1 MNKIIVLGANGMLGQ
16 MVYKYFTKHNYEVIV
31 IRSRFEVNNFA
42 SFIDEINALEN
53 GIVINCIGVI
63 KQKST
68 DISEL
73 LWGNSILPLELA
85 RSLKQEHVL
94 IQPSTDCIFN
104 GRSVEPYDVDKK
116 SDANDIYG
124 WSKSLA
130 ETAVLS
136 RSKSLIMRV
145 SIIGPDMNSNKGL
158 LSWFLSNSEK
168 SQLKGFTNH
177 LWNGI
182 TTLEWCKKLEEII
195 IKDHNLLNLN
205 NQRLVQLG
213 TENIY
218 SKFKMLCKFQG
229 VFKTNFTIVPHKTED
244 TVNRC
249 LKPQIA
255 SPSLEEQLIELN
267 AFMEADK
274 S

>member
-1 MNKIIVLGANGMLGQ
+1 MLGQ

-42 SFIDEINALEN
+42 SFIDEINTLEN

-73 LWGNSILPLELA
+73 LWGNSILPLELV
-85 RSLKQEHVL
+85 RSLKKEHVL

-104 GRSVEPYDVDKK
+104 GRSVEPYCVDKK
-116 SDANDIYG
+116 SDASDIYG

-130 ETAVLS
+130 ETAVLN
-136 RSKSLIMRV
+136 RINSKIIRV
-145 SIIGPDMNSNKGL
+145 SIIGPDVNSKKGL
-158 LSWFLSNSEK
+158 LSWFLGNSEK
-168 SQLKGFTNH
+168 SHLKGFTNH
-177 LWNGI
+177 FWNGI

-195 IKDHNLLNLN
+195 IKDNKILTLN
-205 NQRLVQLG
+205 NQNLIQLG
-213 TENIY
+213 TEEIY
-218 SKFKMLCKFQG
+218 SKFKMLCKFQE
-229 VFKTNFTIVPHKTED
+229 VFKTDFTIVPHETEEA
-244 TVNRC
+244 VNRC

-267 AFMEADK
+267 SFMEADK
-274 S
+274 L